1 MMPGIDLVM
10 LAAANDAVLTGA
22 NAVVQG
28 VCIDSRKL
36 ANGDVFVA
44 LRGEQSDGHQYVAS
58 AAKSGAIGAVVESL
72 QDADI
77 PQILVAD
84 TERALGIIAKLNRD
98 AFKGKVVAITG
109 SAGKTSCKN
118 MLAAILAQVGSVCA
132 TAGNFNN
139 EFGLPLTV
147 QRLNVS
153 HDFAVLEMGA
163 AKMGDIAYLAAIGQP
178 HISAI
183 TNVGE
188 AHIGGFGS
196 LQNTATTKGEIYQ
209 VLDVDGFAVIN
220 GDDSFADF
228 WRDSLKQKL
237 DHSHLIECSMDNGN
251 ANVYASDIQQ
261 TSSGIKFTAH
271 CKLAGDTSGQALD
284 IKVGFLGIHNVNN
297 ALMAIAIAKALSVS
311 DQHIIAGLQAAEAE
325 SGRLCPLAGRNQL
338 QLLDDS
344 YNASPKAVCAA
355 VDVLVALSCRQ
366 SSRRSANQSVLTIA
380 VLADMGELGEEAGQ
394 QHKNIGQY
402 AAKAGVTR
410 LYAIGDFAS
419 HTVNAFL
426 AEAQQGNN
434 QQAGTIEASVS
445 ETSASIFASQDE
457 IIEQLLSPS
466 CAGANVLIKGSRF
479 TKMENIVK
487 ALDVKERK

>member
-1 MMPGIDLVM
+1 MMPGIDLLA
-10 LAAANDAVLTGA
+10 LAAANDTVLHGE

-36 ANGDVFVA
+36 ASGDVFVA
-44 LRGEQSDGHQYVAS
+44 LRGEQHDGHQYIAS
-58 AAKSGAIGAVVESL
+58 AAKRGAIGAVVESL

-84 TERALGIIAKLNRD
+84 TERALGVIAKLNRD

-118 MLAAILAQVGSVCA
+118 MLAAILTQVGSVCA

-147 QRLNVS
+147 QRLNAL

-163 AKMGDIAYLAAIGQP
+163 AKAGDIAYLAAIGQP

-183 TNVGE
+183 TNVGA

-196 LQNTATTKGEIYQ
+196 LQNTAATKGEIYQ
-209 VLDVDGFAVIN
+209 SLAADGFAIIN
-220 GDDSFADF
+220 RDDGFADF
-228 WRDSLKQKL
+228 WRGSLEQKL
-237 DHSHLIECSMDNGN
+237 DHSHLIECSMDDSQ
-251 ANVYASDIQQ
+251 ANIYASDIRQ
-261 TSSGIKFTAH
+261 TSSGITFTAH
-271 CKLAGDTSGQALD
+271 CKLASETSSHALD
-284 IKVGFLGIHNVNN
+284 IQLGFLGIHNVNN
-297 ALMAIAIAKALSVS
+297 ALMAIAIAKTLSVS
-311 DQHIIAGLQAAEAE
+311 DQHIVAGLQAAEAE
-325 SGRLCPLAGRNQL
+325 SGRLCPLAGRNRL

-355 VDVLVALSCRQ
+355 VDVLVALCSGR
-366 SSRRSANQSVLTIA
+366 ADNQPALSIA
-380 VLADMGELGEEAGQ
+380 VLADMGELGEEAEQ
-394 QHKNIGQY
+394 QHENIGHY

-410 LYAIGDFAS
+410 LYAIGEFAS
-419 HTVNAFL
+419 YTVNAFL
-426 AEAQQGNN
+426 
-434 QQAGTIEASVS
+434 TEASVT
-445 ETSASIFASQDE
+445 EASASVFATQEE
-457 IIEQLLSPS
+457 IIEQLLSSS

-487 ALDVKERK
+487 ALDLKGCK

>member
-1 MMPGIDLVM
+1 MMPGIDLLA
-10 LAAANDAVLTGA
+10 LAAANDAVLHGE

-44 LRGEQSDGHQYVAS
+44 LRGEQSDGHQYLAS
-58 AAKSGAIGAVVESL
+58 AAKRGAVGAVVESL

-84 TERALGIIAKLNRD
+84 TERALGVIAKLNRD

-147 QRLNVS
+147 QRLNAS

-163 AKMGDIAYLAAIGQP
+163 AKAGDIAYLAAIGQP

-196 LQNTATTKGEIYQ
+196 LQNTAATKGEIYQ
-209 VLDVDGFAVIN
+209 SLAADGFAIIN
-220 GDDSFADF
+220 RDDGFADF
-228 WRDSLKQKL
+228 WRGSLEQKL
-237 DHSHLIECSMDNGN
+237 DHSHLIECSMDDSQ
-251 ANVYASDIQQ
+251 ANIYASDIRQ
-261 TSSGIKFTAH
+261 TSSGITFTAH
-271 CKLAGDTSGQALD
+271 CKLASETSSHALD
-284 IKVGFLGIHNVNN
+284 IQLGFLGIHNVNN
-297 ALMAIAIAKALSVS
+297 ALMAIAIAKTLSVS
-311 DQHIIAGLQAAEAE
+311 DQHIVAGLQVAEAE
-325 SGRLCPLAGRNQL
+325 SGRLCPLAGRNRL

-355 VDVLVALSCRQ
+355 VDVLVALCSGR
-366 SSRRSANQSVLTIA
+366 ADNQPALSIA
-380 VLADMGELGEEAGQ
+380 VLADMGELGEEAEQ
-394 QHKNIGQY
+394 QHNNIGQY

-410 LYAIGDFAS
+410 LYAIGEFAS

-426 AEAQQGNN
+426 AEA
-434 QQAGTIEASVS
+434 SVAKVTAS
-445 ETSASIFASQDE
+445 ETTVRDASAAVFATQEE

-487 ALDVKERK
+487 ALDLKGYK